1 MPLSAAQ
8 HADLIRTHWQNLW
21 PLGSRERQNR
31 LDQIIADHEQENDLR
46 LVAIAMS
53 SDPALRPAK
62 ELDFANLEF

>member
-1 MPLSAAQ
+1 MPLSPAQ
-8 HADLIRTHWQNLW
+8 HDDVIRTHWPLLW
-21 PLGSRERQNR
+21 ALPMAQRQNR